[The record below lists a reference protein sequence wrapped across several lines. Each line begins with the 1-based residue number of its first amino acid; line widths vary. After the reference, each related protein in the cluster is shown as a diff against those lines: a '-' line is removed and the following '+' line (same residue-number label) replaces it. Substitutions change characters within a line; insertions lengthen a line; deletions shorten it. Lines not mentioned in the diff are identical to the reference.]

1 MVPQLVARVDG
12 LPVSLPDREVVW
24 PIPDGER
31 DRARYVVPARTRA
44 RIARR
49 SAAVH
54 AAVTPRHARA
64 AINTDA
70 SPYLD
75 ELAEVDEI
83 LAAFER
89 AGIV

>member
-31 DRARYVVPARTRA
+31 ERARYVVPARTRA

-49 SAAVH
+49 TAAVH
-54 AAVTPRHARA
+54 AAVTPRFAHTVIDAG
-64 AINTDA
+64 A

-75 ELAEVDEI
+75 ELAEADEI
-83 LAAFER
+83 LAAFEQ
-89 AGIV
+89 AGLV